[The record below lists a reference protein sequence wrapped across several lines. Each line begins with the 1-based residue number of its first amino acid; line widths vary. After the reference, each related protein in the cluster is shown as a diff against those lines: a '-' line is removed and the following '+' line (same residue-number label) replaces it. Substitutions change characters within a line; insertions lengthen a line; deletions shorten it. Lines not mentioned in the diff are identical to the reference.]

1 MPADRAYARAYKA
14 AVTANSRTKPSAVV
28 RLSFKRRGDLHE
40 KAARALKALG
50 LVSAADVHEEA
61 GFQCFDAIDGGMG
74 AEYRA
79 DKLGESAYRQSLSDL
94 KAVRP

>member
-1 MPADRAYARAYKA
+1 MNDRRAA
-14 AVTANSRTKPSAVV
+14 
-28 RLSFKRRGDLHE
+28 LHD

-50 LVSAADVHEEA
+50 MVDAREAHEEA
-61 GFQCFDAIDGGMG
+61 QWECIDAIDGGMG